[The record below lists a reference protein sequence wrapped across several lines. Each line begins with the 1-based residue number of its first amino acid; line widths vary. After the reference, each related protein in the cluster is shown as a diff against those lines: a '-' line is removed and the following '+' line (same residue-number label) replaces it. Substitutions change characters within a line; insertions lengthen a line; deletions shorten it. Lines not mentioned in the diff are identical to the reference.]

1 VCIVLGLMRFM
12 IPARLWRPR
21 LVTALATLAAL
32 ASAPAAHAKK
42 MTLPELLELARAASP
57 GMHATASATEAMQA
71 QVSEARR
78 NWLPQGDI
86 LSLLAPSPNMHCYP
100 QSTPYMPTPI
110 LPTTPT
116 DKDNCVR
123 TANSEVSITRVS
135 WDRVF
140 TRTELRLIQP
150 VWDFGKISAG
160 IAAAKAGVGVA
171 EQRQAAARAD
181 VEQNV
186 RRAYWGMKLARDVL
200 DMLDTG
206 SGYVDDGQK
215 KLEKDLDAG
224 TGNATVTDKLRIRTV
239 RAEVDARI
247 LEAKRGQGLARDG
260 LRVLLGLP
268 SSDDIDVDDDDFAP
282 LEIAEHPVTY
292 YEDLARYNRPES
304 RLLDYAVKAKSAL
317 ADLERRK
324 EYPDLVLVGTGAFAR
339 AQEVDD
345 PHNGYLSHYF
355 NSTSFG
361 LAAAVRMQL
370 DLGPKLARADR
381 LASEA
386 AEIGYRR
393 TEALGGIALEVR
405 KAYGE
410 VGEARERIKAL
421 QKGEKAA
428 KSWISAVAQNFTL
441 GLSEARDLTDALL
454 AFFNMRYRYL
464 QAVFD
469 YNIAVAALTRATG
482 ASDL

>member
-1 VCIVLGLMRFM
+1 MRRTFE
-12 IPARLWRPR
+12 PR
-21 LVTALATLAAL
+21 RWQTALVAL
-32 ASAPAAHAKK
+32 VLMFGARAAHAKK
-42 MTLPELLELARAASP
+42 MTLPELLELARQASP
-57 GMHATASATEAMQA
+57 GMQAAAAATEAMEA

-78 NWLPQGDI
+78 NWLPQGDLLSI
-86 LSLLAPSPNMHCYP
+86 LSPSPRIHCYA
-100 QSTPYMPTPI
+100 
-110 LPTTPT
+110 TTPGDT
-116 DKDNCVR
+116 IPPGTPEDSNNCVR
-123 TANSEVSITRVS
+123 TSSPEARITDVN
-135 WDRVF
+135 WTHFF
-140 TRTELRLIQP
+140 TRTEVRLIQP

-160 IAAAKAGVGVA
+160 VAAARAGVGVTQ
-171 EQRQAAARAD
+171 EKQNAARAD

-186 RRAYWGMKLARDVL
+186 RRAYWGMKLARDAL

-206 SGYVDDGQK
+206 SGYVDEGAQ
-215 KLEKDLDAG
+215 KLEKDLAKG
-224 TGNATVTDKLRIRTV
+224 TGTASVTDKLRMRTV

-260 LRVLLGLP
+260 LRVLLGP
-268 SSDDIDVDDDDFAP
+268 QAPPDIDVDDDDFAP
-282 LEIAEHPVTY
+282 IDVKEHPVTY
-292 YEDLARYNRPES
+292 YEDLARYNRPEA

-324 EYPDLVLVGTGAFAR
+324 EYPDLVLIGTAAFAR
-339 AQEVDD
+339 AQDVDD
-345 PHNGYLSHYF
+345 PQNAFVSHYF
-355 NSTSFG
+355 NSTTAG
-361 LAAAVRMQL
+361 VAAALRMQL
-370 DLGPKLARADR
+370 DLGPRLARATR
-381 LASEA
+381 TSAEA
-386 AEIGYRR
+386 AEISFRR

-410 VGEARERIKAL
+410 MTEASERVKAV

-428 KSWISAVAQNFTL
+428 KSWISAVAQNFAL

-469 YNIAVAALTRATG
+469 YNVAVAALTRATG